1 MRALRL
7 AALARLGLA
16 ACLAWPLPLS
26 AEPYRLHAQD
36 RLLIRVL
43 IWDFR
48 QNSLVGWQDLSGEY
62 TLGPEGLLQL
72 PLAGEI
78 AAEGLTQAELGTAI
92 SDLLRRRAGLDEAP
106 MLSIELVSSI
116 PVYVLGHVETRG
128 AVPFRPG
135 LSAQQA
141 LALAGGV
148 YRPAASDPVRAAS
161 VAAELRAAEDG
172 LARLRAER
180 AGIEAELAQLR
191 REAESEAGLPGD
203 GQLPDPVADSTAAAL
218 PGAAPAEVR
227 VRLQQADRTARRIRI
242 ESYAQLREVLREK
255 AERLN
260 RQLEL
265 RDLQIAETRKQLD
278 DVASLNERGLA
289 VNARVTSLSTALSD
303 MEAKRLELE
312 TALLLLEEQR
322 NQAERD
328 SSTLVADAAA
338 SRLQRMAEL
347 EGLIA
352 EAELKRDSVR
362 TQAALLAPGTAD
374 GAAGGEIG
382 FMLTR
387 DGRTTPVAADATL
400 LPGDTLDVVWQQTAP
415 ASPENMP

>member
-1 MRALRL
+1 MRAPRL
-7 AALARLGLA
+7 AVLARLGLA

-62 TLGPEGLLQL
+62 SLGPEGLLQL

-78 AAEGLTQAELGTAI
+78 AAEGLTQAELGAAI

-106 MLSIELVSSI
+106 MLSIELVSSL

-135 LSAQQA
+135 LSARQA

-148 YRPAASDPVRAAS
+148 YRPAAGDPMRAAS
-161 VAAELRAAEDG
+161 VAAELRAAEDS

-191 REAESEAGLPGD
+191 REAESGAALPGD
-203 GQLPDPVADSTAAAL
+203 GPPPATADGVP
-218 PGAAPAEVR
+218 PGDAPAEVR
-227 VRLQQADRTARRIRI
+227 VRLQQADHTARRIRT
-242 ESYAQLREVLREK
+242 ESYAQLREVLRQK

-260 RQLEL
+260 RQMEL

-303 MEAKRLELE
+303 METRRLDLE

-352 EAELKRDSVR
+352 EAELGRDSAR
-362 TQAALLAPGTAD
+362 TRAALLAPGIAD
-374 GAAGGEIG
+374 GAAGAGAGIG

-387 DGRTTPVAADATL
+387 DGRTAPVAADATL

-415 ASPENMP
+415 VSPENAP